1 MIRPTT
7 ADDSASI
14 IALAVGAGMFPAN
27 ETDALAKV
35 LEDYFAGNLDDGHAW
50 ITDEEE
56 GELRGVA
63 YYAPA
68 MMADGTWYVY
78 MIGIRPEYQGQGRGK
93 TLMLHLENTLRASGQ
108 RLLLVETSGLP
119 SYDRTRTFYAK
130 CGYEEEA
137 RIRDFYTAGDDK
149 IVFRKALN
157 AEKSLK

>member
-1 MIRPTT
+1 
-7 ADDSASI
+7 
-14 IALAVGAGMFPAN
+14 MFPAN

-93 TLMLHLENTLRASGQ
+93 TLMLHVENTLRASGQ
-108 RLLLVETSGLP
+108 RLLLVETSGFRP
-119 SYDRTRTFYAK
+119 TIARGHSTRSVATKRRRASAISTRRVMIRL
-130 CGYEEEA
+130 CSA
-137 RIRDFYTAGDDK
+137 R
-149 IVFRKALN
+149 L
-157 AEKSLK
+157 